1 MWIERGLRPR
11 RERRSGRGPFRG
23 ALLRIADDDGFT
35 LLELI
40 VAVIII
46 GVLAAIAVPVFNG
59 QQNSA
64 KVATA
69 KSDLVNFK
77 TAFMSYGIANGGS
90 FVIARNGNYPAD
102 GILNKFGWA
111 GGPSSADLWLARA
124 DASDFCAD
132 ALGASG
138 TDIYNITATTGVQSG
153 ACRRPW

>member
-46 GVLAAIAVPVFNG
+46 GVLAAIAVPVYNG

-64 KVATA
+64 KESAA
-69 KSDLVNFK
+69 KSDLINFK
-77 TAFMSYGIANGGS
+77 TAMMSYGITHGGS
-90 FVIARNGNYPAD
+90 FANTQTGNQPTPGLLTPY
-102 GILNKFGWA
+102 GWDT
-111 GGPSSADLWLARA
+111 GSPNTDLWLNRVS
-124 DASDFCAD
+124 DTDFCAD
-132 ALGASG
+132 AVGITG
-138 TDIYNITATTGVQSG
+138 QVGWRITALKGLENKWCSW
-153 ACRRPW
+153 P